1 MIYLIG
7 GAARAGKTLIT
18 QRLWR
23 EKQVPYF
30 CIDYFQSAI
39 DQGAPELG
47 IQAESHNLVRA
58 PALWPR
64 IEYLFRNIIEVE
76 PDYTIEGDA
85 LWPRGASLMI
95 QDYTARR
102 IRAVFLGYAHTTP
115 QRKLADIRANPGGVN
130 DWIQRHDDTYI
141 LALAQEMIEFSEFL
155 EAECPTLGLPYIDVS
170 ECFADR
176 IEQAYQ
182 LLTDS

>member
-23 EKQVPYF
+23 EGCIPYF
-30 CIDYFQSAI
+30 CIDYFMSAI

-76 PDYTIEGDA
+76 TDYIIEGDA
-85 LWPRGASLMI
+85 LWPRGAAQMI
-95 QDYTARR
+95 QDYGPQRVSS
-102 IRAVFLGYAHTTP
+102 VFLGYCHISP
-115 QRKLADIRANPGGVN
+115 ERKLQEIRTHGGGVN
-130 DWIQRHDDTYI
+130 DWIQKHDDAYI
-141 LALAQEMIEFSEFL
+141 LALLKFEF
-155 EAECPTLGLPYIDVS
+155 
-170 ECFADR
+170 R
-176 IEQAYQ
+176 QA
-182 LLTDS
+182 TMT